1 MPPFKQGLLRQAG
14 GRAQKLGLE
23 GQGQGLVP
31 TQPVSG
37 WPWTSPFP
45 GWEAQ
50 RYGPPPRTCVAGA
63 LAPDLAPRT
72 LALFHLAPVHAGPA
86 IAHLQVLVAALVK
99 AFLWGRHSEPLLPAR
114 AAGAPLPCSPHPAHP
129 CRSPCQ

>member
-1 MPPFKQGLLRQAG
+1 MAR
-14 GRAQKLGLE
+14 
-23 GQGQGLVP
+23 P
-31 TQPVSG
+31 T
-37 WPWTSPFP
+37 
-45 GWEAQ
+45 
-50 RYGPPPRTCVAGA
+50 PRTCVAGA

-99 AFLWGRHSEPLLPAR
+99 AFPWGQHSEPLLPAR
-114 AAGAPLPCSPHPAHP
+114 APGGPLPCSPHPAHP